1 MEAKMREM
9 ALREEEDSEAVE
21 EQVEEDMEAYIR
33 DAFSS
38 AGFSE
43 QDFAKPGSFT
53 STELPE
59 QCVYFLLFHFIFYSN
74 LL

>member
-1 MEAKMREM
+1 METKMREM

-21 EQVEEDMEAYIR
+21 EEVEEDMEAYIR

-59 QCVYFLLFHFIFYSN
+59 QCVLLFNFSFYFLF
-74 LL
+74 